1 MVVGLHE
8 ELSSS
13 VNGWV
18 VTEWKSEY
26 GIDTTQTERE
36 RERERERENIIFFSF
51 LCLSNEVL
59 CI

>member
-36 RERERERENIIFFSF
+36 RERERERLKYLF
-51 LCLSNEVL
+51 VL
-59 CI
+59 MSS

>member
-36 RERERERENIIFFSF
+36 REREREREYNIFF
-51 LCLSNEVL
+51 VL
-59 CI
+59 MSI

>member
-36 RERERERENIIFFSF
+36 RKREREREYNIFF
-51 LCLSNEVL
+51 VL
-59 CI
+59 MSI

>member
-36 RERERERENIIFFSF
+36 RERERERKRERERLYFF
-51 LCLSNEVL
+51 VL
-59 CI
+59 MSI

>member
-36 RERERERENIIFFSF
+36 REREREREIERERI
-51 LCLSNEVL
+51 
-59 CI
+59 

>member
-36 RERERERENIIFFSF
+36 RERERDIIFFSF
-51 LCLSNEVL
+51 LCLSNEVI

>member
-36 RERERERENIIFFSF
+36 RKREREREREYNIFF
-51 LCLSNEVL
+51 VL
-59 CI
+59 MSI